1 MQGFQQERGY
11 EPASYGAPQTRLHAG
26 VRSFMNGVYLWM
38 AAGIAIT
45 GAVAWGVS
53 TSPSMIQTLWVGPLG
68 MILAIGTFIMA
79 IALQRMV
86 AKMDRGIAVAAFLVY
101 SALMGAALSYVP
113 LVYPV
118 GNIAAVL
125 AATVGMFAGMAVL
138 GYVTKKDLSGMGQ
151 FFVMAL
157 LGGIIASV
165 VNGFFIQSAS
175 MSMGISALIAAV
187 SAGLTAY
194 YTQAI
199 KQMYMM
205 QGGRGNLAIL
215 GALVLYINFINLFLS
230 LLRLFGGGGRD

>member
-1 MQGFQQERGY
+1 
-11 EPASYGAPQTRLHAG
+11 
-26 VRSFMNGVYLWM
+26 MNGVYLWM
-38 AAGIAIT
+38 AAGVTVT

-53 TSPSMIQTLWVGPLG
+53 SSAAMVDAMWISGSLG
-68 MILAIGTFIMA
+68 MWLSIGTFILA

-86 AKMDRGIAVAAFLVY
+86 SNMSSVAATGAFLLY
-101 SALMGAALSYVP
+101 SGLMGAALSYVP

-125 AATVGMFAGMAVL
+125 AATVGMFAATAAY

-151 FFVMAL
+151 FLVMAL
-157 LGGIIASV
+157 LGAIIASV
-165 VNGFFIQSAS
+165 INGFFVQSVG
-175 MSMGISALIAAV
+175 MSLGISALVAAV

-199 KQMYMM
+199 KQMYLM

-215 GALVLYINFINLFLS
+215 GALVLYINFINLLLS
-230 LLRLFGGGGRD
+230 LLRLFGGSRD